1 MSIKVSKYDSLFI
14 LDHINLPE
22 NLRDKLEK
30 IESLTEDEAD
40 DLRDLCGEKL
50 QDSGFDLDYK
60 PNQIGKRLES
70 LMDKLFIG

>member
-1 MSIKVSKYDSLFI
+1 
-14 LDHINLPE
+14 LPE

-50 QDSGFDLDYK
+50 QDSGFDLDYN